1 MKVHRCIRCMS
12 RPQMATMLQA
22 AALLGGLAS
31 MAAAAAAVK
40 PHIVFFMADDT
51 GWYNVCG

>member
-1 MKVHRCIRCMS
+1 
-12 RPQMATMLQA
+12 MATMLQA

-31 MAAAAAAVK
+31 MAAVAAVK